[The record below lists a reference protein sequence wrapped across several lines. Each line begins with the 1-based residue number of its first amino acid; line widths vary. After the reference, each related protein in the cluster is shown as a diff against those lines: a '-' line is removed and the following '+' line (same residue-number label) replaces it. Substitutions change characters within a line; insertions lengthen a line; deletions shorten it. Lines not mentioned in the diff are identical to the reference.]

1 MKASIF
7 QFRTI
12 KLFVSIILVSFS
24 FLPVVAQGG
33 RQDDAK
39 IKALEERLSA
49 ERKKLEASYI
59 RERDLVAE
67 IESLDKKLKLKK
79 EELWKVKERIREDR
93 REHST
98 IAARLEE
105 IEKEAI
111 LQRKAVSEKLAS
123 LYKHARLGYAR
134 ILFEVEEID
143 LLRRAV
149 RYAACM
155 IEEDMN
161 VLETHASAM
170 RKYEREKSVLEADLS
185 RKEETLASEEKT
197 LAALESNMKD
207 IVLKL
212 VNIDKEKKF
221 YKTAIEELELAS
233 EEFKNTMR
241 AIEKRASGEAALESS
256 QSDLI
261 GAIPLPADG
270 DVIVPSAGK
279 PGEGRSGVFI
289 NVQAETE
296 VQAVLPGKVEFS
308 GLVKGYG
315 QTVIVNHGGMLYSI
329 SSYLGRRNVSE
340 GKTVKAGDIVG
351 VAGKR
356 GEKGVV
362 YFEIRH
368 GGRPLDARSW
378 LNVK

>member
-1 MKASIF
+1 MYVLIHKFCFKEIF
-7 QFRTI
+7 IFI
-12 KLFVSIILVSFS
+12 CFVCLFLFPI
-24 FLPVVAQGG
+24 VAEGE
-33 RQDDAK
+33 RQDEAK

-49 ERKKLEASYI
+49 EREKLEASYT

-67 IESLDKKLKLKK
+67 IELLDKNLKLKK
-79 EELWKVKERIREDR
+79 EEVWKVKERIRENRQEHRAIAER
-93 REHST
+93 RG
-98 IAARLEE
+98 E
-105 IEKEAI
+105 IEKEAT

-149 RYAACM
+149 KYAACM
-155 IEEDMN
+155 IEEDMK

-185 RKEETLASEEKT
+185 KKEKTLASEEKT

-221 YKTAIEELELAS
+221 YKIAIEELELAS
-233 EEFKNTMR
+233 EEFKNTMT
-241 AIEKRASGEAALESS
+241 AIEKRASGEAALEPS

-270 DVIVPSAGK
+270 TVIVPSAGR
-279 PGEGRSGVFI
+279 PGEELSGVFI
-289 NVQAETE
+289 DVQAETE

-356 GEKGVV
+356 GEKDVV

-368 GGRPLDARSW
+368 GGHPLDVRSW